1 MAFTLAP
8 DMVLAKTD
16 KGHEAI
22 AHRSPALSHELRSA
36 LIQVDGRRTVARL
49 LVAWSQWPGFAAA
62 LGTLAEQGFIA
73 PIGATASAPAAA
85 VDGQARIKREL
96 VAMARALLK
105 DNGAPVV
112 GRLEHSADDTASL
125 RAAVDA
131 SRKLVMLTIDESQ
144 AAAFASAAQAILD
157 RGR

>member
-1 MAFTLAP
+1 MAFPLAP

-16 KGHEAI
+16 KGHQEI
-22 AHRSPALSHELRSA
+22 THRSHALSHELRSA
-36 LIQVDGRRTVARL
+36 QIQVDGRRTVARL

-73 PIGATASAPAAA
+73 PVSATAPSAA
-85 VDGQARIKREL
+85 VEGQALMKRDL

-105 DNGAPVV
+105 ENGASVV
-112 GRLEHSADDTASL
+112 GRLERSADDTASL

-131 SRKLVMLTIDESQ
+131 SYKLVMLTIDEGQ
-144 AAAFASAAQAILD
+144 ADAFASAARAILD
-157 RGR
+157 RAP